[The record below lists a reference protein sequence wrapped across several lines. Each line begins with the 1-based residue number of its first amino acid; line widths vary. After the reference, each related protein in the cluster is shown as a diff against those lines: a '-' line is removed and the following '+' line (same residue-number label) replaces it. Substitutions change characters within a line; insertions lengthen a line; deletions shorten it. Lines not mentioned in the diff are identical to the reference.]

1 MMNRDKWTSKIVDVA
16 RDIASRD
23 FQERSWFG
31 IGPEVSSPNELYNTL
46 FDDCTLDLF
55 LETYG
60 ASLTAQQRIA
70 CANLKSQLEQYDE
83 HRHRLDDPRQVL
95 NDPEWQEVRQVA
107 VRFVEA
113 FSNPDSAIKRVAE
126 RRKTNNK

>member
-1 MMNRDKWTSKIVDVA
+1 VR
-16 RDIASRD
+16 
-23 FQERSWFG
+23 
-31 IGPEVSSPNELYNTL
+31 
-46 FDDCTLDLF
+46 
-55 LETYG
+55 
-60 ASLTAQQRIA
+60 
-70 CANLKSQLEQYDE
+70 NLKSQLEQYDE